1 MTFYPRLLAF
11 GAAAGVLAGFG
22 ARPARAQSSFPD
34 VPADHWAA
42 AAVQKLKE
50 TGIVVGY
57 PPGAPAQR
65 AVTTGYAGDR
75 PVTRYELAVALWR
88 FVQYIE
94 RAEQQKRDE
103 GKGARD
109 EKEGAGANTSSLSS
123 GATAVRRLI
132 AGGYLPQNTP
142 LAKEGRKPV
151 TANQLADALSQVIV
165 KATER
170 KTPVTPDSRRA
181 PIERPGQAPGTGTE
195 K

>member
-1 MTFYPRLLAF
+1 MVFYSCLLAL
-11 GAAAGVLAGFG
+11 GAAACVLAGPG
-22 ARPARAQSSFPD
+22 ALPARAQSSFPD

-42 AAVQKLKE
+42 AAVSKLKE
-50 TGIVVGY
+50 AGIVVGY
-57 PPGAPAQR
+57 PPGTPAQR
-65 AVTTGYAGDR
+65 AVATGYAGDR

-94 RAEQQKRDE
+94 RAEQQKR
-103 GKGARD
+103 GAV
-109 EKEGAGANTSSLSS
+109 GAAS
-123 GATAVRRLI
+123 GPAAVRRLVSS
-132 AGGYLPQNTP
+132 GYLPPDTP
-142 LAKEGRKPV
+142 LAKDGGKPV

-181 PIERPGQAPGTGTE
+181 PIERPGQAPGAGTQ